1 MKTGRKQHSKEILFQ
16 QDMTAS
22 CRGII
27 RTEKASGEMI
37 ELKSKKEIRL
47 MRRAGLHVHAAHE
60 IVRGLVRP
68 GITTHEINEQ
78 VEDYFRRKN
87 LEGMFKGVQLHSRQ
101 RPFPAVCCMS
111 INEEV
116 VHGFPSDRVLKEG
129 DILSVDTGCRVYG
142 WCGDSAMTYPVGTIS
157 PETQKLLD
165 VTKGTLDLAIE
176 LLAVKS
182 HWNQIAAEM
191 EAYVEDHG
199 FSVVDT
205 FVGHGIGREM
215 HMEPQVANYYCRGA
229 DFRIQPGL
237 VIAVEP
243 MVNVGT
249 AKVKEGKDGWV
260 QITAD
265 GKNSAHFEHTI
276 AITER
281 GPYVLTAG
289 ENQYQNMNF
298 ADY

>member
-1 MKTGRKQHSKEILFQ
+1 MKIEI
-16 QDMTAS
+16 
-22 CRGII
+22 
-27 RTEKASGEMI
+27 KN
-37 ELKSKKEIRL
+37 KKEIRL
-47 MRRAGLHVHAAHE
+47 MRRAGLHVYAAHQ

-68 GITTHEINEQ
+68 GITTREINEQ

-111 INEEV
+111 LNEEV
-116 VHGFPSDRVLKEG
+116 VHGFPSDRVLVDG
-129 DILSVDTGCRVYG
+129 DILSVDTGCRLEG
-142 WCGDSAMTYPVGTIS
+142 WCGDSAMTYAIGKIS

-165 VTKGTLDLAIE
+165 VTKGTLDLAIQ
-176 LLAVKS
+176 LLSVKS
-182 HWNQIAAEM
+182 QWNQIASEM
-191 EAYVEDHG
+191 EKYVEDNG
-199 FSVVDT
+199 FSVVDA

-215 HMEPQVANYYCRGA
+215 HMDPQVPNYYCRYS

-249 AKVKEGKDGWV
+249 PKVLEGKDGWV
-260 QITAD
+260 QYTAD
-265 GKNSAHFEHTI
+265 KKYSAHFEHTI
-276 AITER
+276 AITDR
-281 GPYVLTAG
+281 GPFVLTAG
-289 ENQYQNMNF
+289 DDEYNNAAF